1 MTPNNYWFSVVDSVF
16 ISLTSNSLAFCKSG
30 MTFLEDLLKLNQP
43 SVQSLV
49 DSGIARMWKSQLD
62 HIESSLNSVKYTIEV
77 GVIHTV
83 SFQQRWRHYSMN
95 MNLNLR
101 TESYLVFSGRYLL
114 IVRRLAA
121 NQSIIYH
128 MCITELWGY
137 GIEWCKQDW
146 MHTTPEMMTLSP
158 VGAYPIFLSRLLLW
172 VNNYHMLFCG
182 QYPPPLPRRCQ

>member
-83 SFQQRWRHYSMN
+83 SFQQR
-95 MNLNLR
+95 
-101 TESYLVFSGRYLL
+101 
-114 IVRRLAA
+114 
-121 NQSIIYH
+121 
-128 MCITELWGY
+128 
-137 GIEWCKQDW
+137 
-146 MHTTPEMMTLSP
+146 
-158 VGAYPIFLSRLLLW
+158 
-172 VNNYHMLFCG
+172 
-182 QYPPPLPRRCQ
+182 